1 MQSVPIYSTWQVD
14 PWRLLSRVEL
24 VTALG
29 ELERKAKRSLNT
41 RLNLVI
47 VRLAG
52 CCVLRV
58 SEIACLRLDDVRMED
73 ARPHILIRADVSK
86 IPRDRRIPLWWDR
99 DTFGDIMAWKGRLLN
114 KGARSDDLFVSSIL
128 NRTRGKRLTRQALR
142 QRFRTACKVLGK
154 TCLESLTIHDG
165 RHTFVSHSLAG
176 GRTLAEVRDA
186 AGHANVV
193 TTSAYLHAS
202 VAEYNATCLH
212 G

>member
-41 RLNLVI
+41 
-47 VRLAG
+47 
-52 CCVLRV
+52 RV